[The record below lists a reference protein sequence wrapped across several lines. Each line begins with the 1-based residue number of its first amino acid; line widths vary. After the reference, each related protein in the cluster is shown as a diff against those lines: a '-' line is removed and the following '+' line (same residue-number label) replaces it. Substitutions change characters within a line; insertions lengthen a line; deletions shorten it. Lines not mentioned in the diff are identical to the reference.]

1 MMTIVNKALVRGWKI
16 KIDHSP
22 AGAKAGV
29 SRTSQFSHHHSGNCS
44 VDVGVVEH
52 CVKLHFHQD
61 SKGFA

>member
-1 MMTIVNKALVRGWKI
+1 MTTLLLALKQ
-16 KIDHSP
+16 
-22 AGAKAGV
+22 GV